1 MTKTLLIPAVVVVAS
16 IFGALTLMATAP
28 KLEPSAAEP
37 VPLTVRTTTVEV
49 APIRLSVTSQGTV
62 GPSTESQLIPE
73 VSSRVVWMSPALVA
87 GGYFEAGDPLLRL
100 DDQDLAAVVARARAN
115 LTRSQA
121 EHQHARFEFGRIR
134 SLGERQLASRSQIE
148 NSLRAYRIAAAA
160 LQDARVA
167 HEQASRDLG
176 RGEIR
181 APFTGLVRAEQ
192 VDLGQFVSR
201 GAVIATIYATD
212 VVEVRLPIADRELA
226 FLNLPFG
233 HRGALPEELRARVTL
248 SADYGGRPITWQGTL
263 VRTEAEIDMKSR
275 MVHVVA
281 RVTNAGASMPLPVG
295 LFVNAEIEGV
305 RANDIVDL
313 PRNAL
318 RRGNRV
324 LIVDDEDR
332 LQYRTIV
339 PLRLYRDRVLIERGL
354 SAGER
359 VCVSPLQTVI
369 EGMRVRTIEAATTD
383 APLRAPEPAGGI
395 DRQARA

>member
-1 MTKTLLIPAVVVVAS
+1 MTKTVLIPAVVVVGSVFA
-16 IFGALTLMATAP
+16 AVTLMATAP
-28 KLEPSAAEP
+28 RLEPNTPEP
-37 VPLTVRTTTVEV
+37 VPLTVRVMTAEP
-49 APIRLSVTSQGTV
+49 APIRLSVASQGTV

-73 VSSRVVWMSPALVA
+73 VSGRVVWMSPSLVA
-87 GGYFEAGDPLLRL
+87 GGYFEAGDALLRL
-100 DDQDLAAVVARARAN
+100 DDEDLAAAVARARAN
-115 LTRSQA
+115 LTRSEA
-121 EHQHARFEFGRIR
+121 EHQHARFEFQRIR

-167 HEQASRDLG
+167 HEQAARDLG
-176 RGEIR
+176 RGEVR
-181 APFTGLVRAEQ
+181 APFTGLVRSEQ

-201 GAVIATIYATD
+201 GAPIATIYATD

-226 FLNLPFG
+226 YLNLPFG
-233 HRGALPEELRARVTL
+233 HRGALPPELQARVTL
-248 SADYGGRPITWQGTL
+248 SADYGGQPIVWPGHL

-295 LFVNAEIEGV
+295 LFVNADIEGV
-305 RANDIVDL
+305 EATDIIDL

-324 LIVDDEDR
+324 VVVDEENR
-332 LQYRTIV
+332 LQYRQIV
-339 PLRLYRDRVLIERGL
+339 PLRLYRDRVLIEQGL
-354 SAGER
+354 RAGER

-369 EGMRVRTIEAATTD
+369 EGMRVRPIDEPAADAAPAAT
-383 APLRAPEPAGGI
+383 
-395 DRQARA
+395 

>member
-1 MTKTLLIPAVVVVAS
+1 MTKTVVIPAVVVVVSVFA
-16 IFGALTLMATAP
+16 ALTLMATAP
-28 KLEPSAAEP
+28 RLEPNAAEP
-37 VPLTVRTTTVEV
+37 IPLTVRVTTVEV
-49 APIRLSVTSQGTV
+49 APIRLTVSSQGSV

-73 VSSRVVWMSPALVA
+73 VSGRVVWMSPSLVA
-87 GGYFEAGDPLLRL
+87 GGYFEAGAPLLRL
-100 DDQDLAAVVARARAN
+100 DDQDLAAAVARARAS
-115 LTRSQA
+115 LTRTEA
-121 EHQHARFEFGRIR
+121 EHQHARFEFQRMR
-134 SLGERQLASRSQIE
+134 SLGESQLASRSQIE

-167 HEQASRDLG
+167 HEQATRDLG

-201 GAVIATIYATD
+201 GSPIATIYATD

-233 HRGALPEELRARVTL
+233 HRGALPEHLQASVTL
-248 SADYGGRPITWQGTL
+248 RADYGGRPITWSGRL

-281 RVTNAGASMPLPVG
+281 RVTNAGATLPLPVG
-295 LFVNAEIEGV
+295 LFVDADIEGV
-305 RANDIVDL
+305 QANDIVDL

-324 LIVDDEDR
+324 VIVDEEDR
-332 LQYRTIV
+332 LQYRQIV
-339 PLRLYRDRVLIERGL
+339 PLRLYRDRVLIEQGL
-354 SAGER
+354 RAGER

-369 EGMRVRTIEAATTD
+369 EGMRVRPLDEAGVGND
-383 APLRAPEPAGGI
+383 PDGSAPANGVPGA
-395 DRQARA
+395 A